1 MDLKRPTAKHVVIKM
16 TKVKDKEIILKK
28 ARGKQLATY
37 KGNPTRLSSD
47 IFPETLQI
55 RNK

>member
-47 IFPETLQI
+47 IFPKTLQI